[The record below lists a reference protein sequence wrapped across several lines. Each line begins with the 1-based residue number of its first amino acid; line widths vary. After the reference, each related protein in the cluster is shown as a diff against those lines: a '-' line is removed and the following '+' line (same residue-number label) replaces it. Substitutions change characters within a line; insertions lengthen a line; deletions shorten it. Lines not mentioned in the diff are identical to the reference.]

1 MSSLYV
7 MFIPFYVTNSI
18 SLPVAVVLGLYL
30 ISFCEPVV
38 SELVDTFLEPNA
50 FMMMLYPNYIILY
63 ILDRPPN

>member
-18 SLPVAVVLGLYL
+18 SLSVAVVLGLYL
-30 ISFCEPVV
+30 ISLCEPVV